1 MFKLVTIEVT
11 QAGGLL
17 QILQGF
23 STFAAS
29 PEIRYMTGGQ
39 ITQIAQITQ
48 MTQDIFLDA
57 HLLHLPRSVRPS
69 VGPSVGNNFR
79 FPF

>member
-29 PEIRYMTGGQ
+29 PGIGLVAGGQ
-39 ITQIAQITQ
+39 ITQIAQN
-48 MTQDIFLDA
+48 IFLDA
-57 HLLHLPRSVRPS
+57 QASLAPTLLVSPS
-69 VGPSVGNNFR
+69 VGPSVGNTFG